1 MTTTQRKLEMCGLM
15 LMAGMTINCMGGGGP
30 TGPATC
36 KDAKTAY
43 GVSTDGPQTLYVGGD
58 KSSPWSAYC
67 IGMATDSPIEYLE
80 LPQFDKN
87 GKPINFSEYMEA
99 TGVGAGSGQTP
110 DFLVR
115 THYDRVRID
124 PINLTV
130 DISDSKFTH
139 PDRVF
144 MPPDSGDPTAPPT
157 SNVLKLAI
165 GTMPFGAAMECGQ
178 VLDTGGAPV
187 PAKANINFE
196 GLPFVLAQTQL
207 CGGLSGSTATPDPS
221 TPDAIVNFTGLGE
234 TATSATGSVMTCGR
248 ASVQCLPDPAVN
260 GQVGGQKTIQLSYT
274 GVIPGFGF

>member
-1 MTTTQRKLEMCGLM
+1 MTTTTRKLEMCGLM
-15 LMAGMTINCMGGGGP
+15 LMAGMTINCMGGGP

-87 GKPINFSEYMEA
+87 GKAINFSEYVEA
-99 TGVGAGSGQTP
+99 TGAGSATNN
-110 DFLVR
+110 FLVR

-124 PINLTV
+124 PVNLTV

-139 PDRVF
+139 ADRVF
-144 MPPDSGDPTAPPT
+144 TPAASGDPSAPPT
-157 SNVLKLAI
+157 SNVLKIAI
-165 GTMPFGAAMECGQ
+165 GTVPFGAAMECGQ
-178 VLDTGGAPV
+178 VLDSTSVPV
-187 PAKANINFE
+187 PARANINLE

-221 TPDAIVNFTGLGE
+221 TPDAILNFTGLGE
-234 TATSATGSVMTCGR
+234 TATSPSGGTVMTCGR

-274 GVIPGFGF
+274 GVTPGVGF